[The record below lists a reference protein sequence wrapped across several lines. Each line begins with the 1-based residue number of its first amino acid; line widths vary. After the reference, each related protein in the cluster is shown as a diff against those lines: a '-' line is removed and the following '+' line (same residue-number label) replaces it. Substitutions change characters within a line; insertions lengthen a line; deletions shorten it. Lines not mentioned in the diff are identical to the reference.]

1 MKKLIILL
9 FTAFTVNTQAQS
21 FSDYEQYQTNVNG
34 IQQYIDL
41 SMYNRYNNDSMLI
54 TTSSAPQLTM
64 RQLFGEEIVV
74 STSDNI
80 HFVIHSNYY
89 KIYVPEYDVL
99 YTVYCLRQSKF
110 NLENHLLLF
119 MQVIRQAR
127 NEYPLK

>member
-119 MQVIRQAR
+119 IQVIRQAR

>member
-110 NLENHLLLF
+110 NLENHLFLF
-119 MQVIRQAR
+119 IQVIRQAR